1 MKILEPIKNGKF
13 TSTDNLRNS
22 IFLAGPCPR
31 VDFTDDWRFEAF
43 EILKELGFNGTV
55 ITPSNKNYQTY
66 LANHDKDDTLKK
78 QTMWEYETMKKCSAL
93 VFWIPRSKKRP
104 ARTTNIEFGDWFN
117 REGVFIG
124 WPPTAEHNEYL
135 QVRADMIGKSV
146 YYDLRTML
154 ADVVKHLSVSTSK
167 AYFTSDTHFSQERT
181 FVYSNRPFYTLE
193 DMDLTL
199 YSNWNKRITMHD
211 IVYHAGDFGEISKL
225 KKILGNLNFGT
236 LHWVL
241 GNYDRA
247 QKEKIVETLKTI
259 KRDIRIYDNYA
270 EFFDIVSCNRYY
282 IVHEPY
288 QAGSFSPKPKQQE
301 FALYGHIH
309 GRNFA
314 KTNGFEI
321 GTDYHNYTPISY
333 EQVTWF
339 TENGL
344 PHWDKNV
351 YCNKVQ
357 FIK

>member
-31 VDFTDDWRFEAF
+31 TDFKDDWRFEAF

-55 ITPSNKNYQTY
+55 ITPSNSNYQTY

-104 ARTTNIEFGDWFN
+104 ARTTNIEFGDWYN
-117 REGVFIG
+117 REGVYIG
-124 WPPTAEHNEYL
+124 WPPDAEHNEYL
-135 QVRADMIGKSV
+135 QVRADMVGKHV

-193 DMDLTL
+193 DMDLTM
-199 YSNWNKRITMHD
+199 YSNWNKRITMED
-211 IVYHAGDFGEISKL
+211 IVYHAGDFGDIDKL
-225 KKILGNLNFGT
+225 KKIIGNLNFKT
-236 LHWVL
+236 LYWVL

-247 QKEKIVETLKTI
+247 QKAKIEETLKTI
-259 KRDIRIYDNYA
+259 KRDIRIYEHYTD
-270 EFFDIVSCNRYY
+270 FFDVVSCNRYY

-288 QAGSFSPKPKQQE
+288 QAGAFSPKPKQHE

-314 KTNGFEI
+314 KMNGFEI

-351 YCNKVQ
+351 YCSKVQ
-357 FIK
+357 FVK

>member
-31 VDFTDDWRFEAF
+31 TDFKDDWRFEAF

-55 ITPSNKNYQTY
+55 ITPSNSNYQTY

-104 ARTTNIEFGDWFN
+104 ARTTNIEFGDWYN

-211 IVYHAGDFGEISKL
+211 VVYHAGDFGEISKL

-247 QKEKIVETLKTI
+247 QKEQIVETLKTI

-270 EFFDIVSCNRYY
+270 
-282 IVHEPY
+282 
-288 QAGSFSPKPKQQE
+288 QSFSI
-301 FALYGHIH
+301 L
-309 GRNFA
+309 
-314 KTNGFEI
+314 
-321 GTDYHNYTPISY
+321 
-333 EQVTWF
+333 
-339 TENGL
+339 
-344 PHWDKNV
+344 
-351 YCNKVQ
+351 
-357 FIK
+357 

>member
-78 QTMWEYETMKKCSAL
+78 QTMWEYETMKKCSAI
-93 VFWIPRSKKRP
+93 VFWIPRSKKRL
-104 ARTTNIEFGDWFN
+104 ARTTNIEFGDWYN

-135 QVRADMIGKSV
+135 QVRADMVGKHV

-225 KKILGNLNFGT
+225 KKILGNLNFKT

-247 QKEKIVETLKTI
+247 QKAKIEEILKKI
-259 KRDIRIYDNYA
+259 KRDIRIYENYTD
-270 EFFDIVSCNRYY
+270 FFDVVSCNRYY

-288 QAGSFSPKPKQQE
+288 QIGTFSPKPKQHE

-314 KTNGFEI
+314 KMNGFEI

-357 FIK
+357 FVK